1 MTSLLALLLAAF
13 LGALG
18 PGPDQAGSGPVGV
31 GDADLVLLVSNQSF
45 DDPAASLSV
54 DIDGRTVVA
63 QRFDVEAQH
72 TWIEFPLAVGPGRH
86 TLVAESDA
94 GHRFRQTFTLPAGG
108 VGGPSSTTGPTTTTS
123 TGRSRGGWTTVRSRS
138 TDAAPQ
144 WQTSSAHS
152 SARGM
157 ITRPLPAGA
166 SKCWESWVP

>member
-94 GHRFRQTFTLPAGG
+94 GHRFRQTFALPGE
-108 VGGPSSTTGPTTTTS
+108 
-123 TGRSRGGWTTVRSRS
+123 GRRWAVV
-138 TDAAPQ
+138 DYWADDD
-144 WQTSSAHS
+144 HL
-152 SARGM
+152 ARPFTWRM
-157 ITRPLPAGA
+157 DDRPLAFD
-166 SKCWESWVP
+166 